1 MGRTSDRRDAFSVT
15 AWLSRAARDSSLA
28 AFFKPDLTPPECAV
42 VQVEGR
48 MEPLAR

>member
-1 MGRTSDRRDAFSVT
+1 MGCTSDRRDAFA